1 MQTQE
6 DASRIV
12 AIGAAPESVH
22 VGGNLKY
29 EITPKHSTL
38 QQKKAIRKE
47 FRIPPGTLVFT
58 AASTHEGEEEPVIDA
73 YQALLKCEGAHF
85 LVLAPRHPERAPAV
99 AALLAKRGIPFRL
112 RSAHPLEAQH
122 LFAGEALLLDSV
134 GELAKLFAV
143 SDLVFMGGSLV
154 PKGGHNP
161 LEPASCGVP
170 VLFGPHTQ
178 NFREI
183 TALFLRYGAGIQVPD
198 AKSLGLALISL
209 AGDTGRRA
217 ALGRQGLRII
227 EESSGATAR
236 HLEVVADSLA
246 GKRGSEHG

>member
-1 MQTQE
+1 
-6 DASRIV
+6 
-12 AIGAAPESVH
+12 
-22 VGGNLKY
+22 
-29 EITPKHSTL
+29 
-38 QQKKAIRKE
+38 
-47 FRIPPGTLVFT
+47 
-58 AASTHEGEEEPVIDA
+58 
-73 YQALLKCEGAHF
+73 
-85 LVLAPRHPERAPAV
+85 
-99 AALLAKRGIPFRL
+99 
-112 RSAHPLEAQH
+112 LEAQH